1 MTLDMD
7 TAAGE
12 RTQAARSLIAQA
24 QDAQVDLVMVT
35 ALELCSLGGP
45 AHPLF
50 DEIPVRAWTRL
61 GPEQRR
67 QVTEQA
73 TQGLVRRGLLVDTTS
88 RITPEQPI
96 ETCALKPELGLVLA
110 ARCRPAFVVI
120 AQAEDHTLRTLRL
133 FALGDEAEPAQ
144 SFVLEMP
151 GLPVNPGRHF
161 SEAGKLGPLGW
172 CYRYVLVSRDMA
184 AEVLAQWT
192 VFPPW
197 RPGASASLGWLVSAW
212 YPDRKD
218 PAGYRLRIRGDG
230 TKACLDGLANDAPT
244 QYDAEGLH
252 AVMLDFLTRALD
264 WPVAM

>member
-12 RTQAARSLIAQA
+12 RTQAARNLIARA
-24 QDAQVDLVMVT
+24 QDALVDLVMVT

-50 DEIPVRAWTRL
+50 DEIPVRDWTRL
-61 GPEQRR
+61 GRQERR

-88 RITPEQPI
+88 RTTPEQPI

-110 ARCRPAFVVI
+110 ARCRPAFAVI
-120 AQAEDHTLRTLRL
+120 VQAEDHTLRTLRL
-133 FALGDEAEPAQ
+133 FALGDEPEPAQ

-161 SEAGKLGPLGW
+161 SEAGKQGPLGW
-172 CYRYVLVSRDMA
+172 LYRYVLVSRDMA
-184 AEVLAQWT
+184 ADALAQWT
-192 VFPPW
+192 VSPPL
-197 RPGASASLGWLVSAW
+197 RPGVSASLGWLVSAW
-212 YPDRKD
+212 CPDRKD
-218 PAGYRLRIRGDG
+218 PAGSRLRMRGDG

-244 QYDAEGLH
+244 QYGVEGLH
-252 AVMLDFLTRALD
+252 AVMLDFLTRSSR
-264 WPVAM
+264 